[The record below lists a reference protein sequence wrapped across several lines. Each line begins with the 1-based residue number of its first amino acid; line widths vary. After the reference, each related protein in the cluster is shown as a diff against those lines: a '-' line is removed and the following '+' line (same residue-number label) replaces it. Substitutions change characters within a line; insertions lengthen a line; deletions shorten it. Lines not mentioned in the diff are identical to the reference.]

1 MNREDEIANLV
12 AELGISHDRLQARI
26 AELEARNGYLERR
39 HIEMENGW
47 NACRSL
53 ADSRQSALEAMAET
67 AAEQSRV
74 HVEMHGDLVVQDE
87 LILKTGGEA
96 KRYRDAL
103 SKVWDA
109 LTAEDKRGAFTDTIW
124 MQDETNTTVFEF
136 IDHTLNP
143 E

>member
-1 MNREDEIANLV
+1 
-12 AELGISHDRLQARI
+12 
-26 AELEARNGYLERR
+26 
-39 HIEMENGW
+39 MEHGW

-109 LTAEDKRGAFTDTIW
+109 LTAEDKRRIRNKPIMSAGTG
-124 MQDETNTTVFEF
+124 
-136 IDHTLNP
+136 L
-143 E
+143 